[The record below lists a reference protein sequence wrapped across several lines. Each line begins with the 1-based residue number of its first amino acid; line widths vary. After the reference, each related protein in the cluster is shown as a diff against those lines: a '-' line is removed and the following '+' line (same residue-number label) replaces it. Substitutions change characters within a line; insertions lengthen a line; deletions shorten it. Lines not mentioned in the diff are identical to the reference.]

1 LTCSDDFSSGT
12 TEVLAVADEFLWL
25 HPYEAVFMRVKN
37 ENDVDEGFDTKFTA
51 ALDKH
56 PRVYTGKDD
65 NPTLGTIR
73 GKIVILQ
80 NFSSGTDFGVQW
92 NDLSI
97 QVEYS
102 MTDQWQ
108 MARKWRAVKG
118 QLDAATNGGKDV
130 RYVKGTNIMT
140 MNEIYA
146 RPWRARYG
154 IVYADFPGSGL
165 IHAVYNSNNFH
176 GVFKGKESGRCVHA
190 PSPAD
195 GTQVRFSDC
204 TGDASQTWLAASDD
218 QFKLLNT
225 TKCLDVRYAGQTDDT
240 AVQNYECNGT
250 LAQKW
255 FVT

>member
-1 LTCSDDFSSGT
+1 
-12 TEVLAVADEFLWL
+12 VLAVADEFLWL

-102 MTDQWQ
+102 MTDQWCQ
-108 MARKWRAVKG
+108 WPVNTPHRRPDMAPLVATEFPVDG
-118 QLDAATNGGKDV
+118 Q
-130 RYVKGTNIMT
+130 I
-140 MNEIYA
+140 
-146 RPWRARYG
+146 
-154 IVYADFPGSGL
+154 
-165 IHAVYNSNNFH
+165 
-176 GVFKGKESGRCVHA
+176 
-190 PSPAD
+190 SP
-195 GTQVRFSDC
+195 R
-204 TGDASQTWLAASDD
+204 
-218 QFKLLNT
+218 
-225 TKCLDVRYAGQTDDT
+225 
-240 AVQNYECNGT
+240 
-250 LAQKW
+250 
-255 FVT
+255 